1 MTGQSPSPGAS
12 IQGATTP
19 AGSDG
24 PTPRVVVFVAGP
36 RARFEAALYEAR
48 KVYGGRHLTFF
59 CEPEHRAWLAER
71 PGETILTVERPFNPF
86 GQRAAELLKGL
97 EAWPVEACVI
107 VVADIG
113 FESLRFRL
121 FALRVRTSRF
131 IFLPIGIPGQP
142 EALGRSSFA
151 VHTAGTTFLS
161 MLRRYRPRK
170 VARAMVVRL
179 AAWLSPL
186 DQPLAVGLALFAR
199 ALMWWRPHRTHQG
212 KEIAHIIP
220 SIGMGG
226 AQRQLVLL
234 LKNRSPAYHHRV
246 VVIFSGDSF
255 FAPEVQESG
264 VPISYV
270 GSEVVRRRF
279 EPPPGRQSMLAAF
292 WSVLALAGD
301 SFPVCREIVKVSSQL
316 SALDP
321 RPDVVHCWLLFANLV
336 GSIAARLVGVPLVIT
351 SIRNIQSQVAYNYYH
366 EPRWQRTLERA
377 TVPLATAIIANS
389 ASVAL
394 DYRTF
399 AGAPAEKVITVP
411 NGVEVKAL
419 CPITPE
425 ERGQLRR
432 TLGLNHG
439 DFVVGTVARL
449 AKEKDFETFLRAIE
463 IARRR
468 LPSLRVIIVGEGLL
482 RAHLETFA
490 ACLGLAEVV
499 QFLGGRK
506 DVVALIQCYDIFLL
520 TSIIEGMPNVV
531 MESQLLGVPVVAT
544 KAGGTA
550 DLIRDGETGLLA
562 PVGDHEQVASGI
574 VRLFTEMGLRD
585 RISRAA
591 RDQIQNNYTVEQ
603 FVARTENVYRLLT
616 SEDGCGGS
624 PCVG

>member
-1 MTGQSPSPGAS
+1 MTGQSPSPGAG
-12 IQGATTP
+12 IQGATKS

-24 PTPRVVVFVAGP
+24 PTPRVVVFVAGA
-36 RARFEAALYEAR
+36 RARVEAALYEAR
-48 KVYGGRHLTFF
+48 KVYGDRHLTFF
-59 CEPEHRAWLAER
+59 CEPEHRAWLADR
-71 PGETILTVERPFNPF
+71 ADETIFTVEQPLNPF
-86 GQRAAELLKGL
+86 GRRAAELLKGL

-107 VVADIG
+107 VVADSG
-113 FESLRFRL
+113 FESLRFRV

-131 IFLPIGIPGQP
+131 VFLPVGISGQP
-142 EALGRSSFA
+142 EALSRSSFA
-151 VHTAGTTFLS
+151 IHTAGTTL
-161 MLRRYRPRK
+161 LRIPRK
-170 VARAMVVRL
+170 VARAMVVRC

-199 ALMWWRPHRTHQG
+199 ALTWRRRHRTHEG

-264 VPISYV
+264 VPLSYV
-270 GSEVVRRRF
+270 GSEVGRRRF
-279 EPPPGRQSMLAAF
+279 EPPPGRRSLRAAF
-292 WSVLALAGD
+292 WSVLALAGN
-301 SFPVCREIVKVSSQL
+301 SFPVCREIVKVTSQL

-351 SIRNIQSQVAYNYYH
+351 SIRNIQSQVVYNYYH

-411 NGVEVKAL
+411 NGVDGNAL
-419 CPITPE
+419 SPITPG
-425 ERGQLRR
+425 ERGKLRR
-432 TLGLNHG
+432 TLGLNDG
-439 DFVVGTVARL
+439 DLVVGTVARL

-468 LPSLRVIIVGEGLL
+468 LPLRVIIAGEGPL
-482 RAHLETFA
+482 RAHLESFA
-490 ACLGLAEVV
+490 ADRGLADVV

-506 DVVALIQCYDIFLL
+506 DVVALIQCYDVFLL

-544 KAGGTA
+544 KAGGTV

-562 PVGDHEQVASGI
+562 PVGDHEQLASGI
-574 VRLFTEMGLRD
+574 VRLFTETGLRD
-585 RISRAA
+585 RISLRA
-591 RDQIQNNYTVEQ
+591 RDQIRNNYTVEQ
-603 FVARTENVYRLLT
+603 FVARTEDVYRRLT
-616 SEDGCGGS
+616 SKDGCGGS

>member
-1 MTGQSPSPGAS
+1 
-12 IQGATTP
+12 
-19 AGSDG
+19 
-24 PTPRVVVFVAGP
+24 VFVAGA
-36 RARFEAALYEAR
+36 RARVEAALYEAR
-48 KVYGGRHLTFF
+48 KVYGDRHLTFF
-59 CEPEHRAWLAER
+59 CEPEHRAWLADR
-71 PGETILTVERPFNPF
+71 ADETIFTVEQPLNPF
-86 GQRAAELLKGL
+86 GRRAAELLKGL

-107 VVADIG
+107 VVADSG
-113 FESLRFRL
+113 FESLRFRV

-131 IFLPIGIPGQP
+131 VFLPVGISGQP
-142 EALGRSSFA
+142 EALSRSSFA
-151 VHTAGTTFLS
+151 IHTAGTTL
-161 MLRRYRPRK
+161 LRIPRK
-170 VARAMVVRL
+170 VARAMVVRC

-199 ALMWWRPHRTHQG
+199 ALTWRRRHRTHEG

-270 GSEVVRRRF
+270 GSEVGRRRF
-279 EPPPGRQSMLAAF
+279 EPPPGRRSLRAAF
-292 WSVLALAGD
+292 WSVLALAGN
-301 SFPVCREIVKVSSQL
+301 SFPVCREIVKVTSQL

-351 SIRNIQSQVAYNYYH
+351 SIRNIQSQVVYNYYH

-411 NGVEVKAL
+411 NGVDGNAL
-419 CPITPE
+419 SPITPG
-425 ERGQLRR
+425 ERGKLRR
-432 TLGLNHG
+432 TLGLNDG
-439 DFVVGTVARL
+439 DLVVGTVARL

-468 LPSLRVIIVGEGLL
+468 LPLRVIIAGEGPL
-482 RAHLETFA
+482 RAHLESFA
-490 ACLGLAEVV
+490 ADRGLADVV

-506 DVVALIQCYDIFLL
+506 DVVALIQCYDVFLL

-544 KAGGTA
+544 KAGGTV

-562 PVGDHEQVASGI
+562 PVGDHEHLASGI
-574 VRLFTEMGLRD
+574 VRLFTETGLRD
-585 RISRAA
+585 RISLRA
-591 RDQIQNNYTVEQ
+591 RDQIRNNYTVEQ
-603 FVARTENVYRLLT
+603 FVARTEDVYRRLT
-616 SEDGCGGS
+616 SKDGCGGS

>member
-1 MTGQSPSPGAS
+1 
-12 IQGATTP
+12 
-19 AGSDG
+19 
-24 PTPRVVVFVAGP
+24 VFVAGA
-36 RARFEAALYEAR
+36 RARVEAALYEAR
-48 KVYGGRHLTFF
+48 KVYGDRHLTFF
-59 CEPEHRAWLAER
+59 CEPEHRAWLADR
-71 PGETILTVERPFNPF
+71 ADETIFTVEQPLNPF
-86 GQRAAELLKGL
+86 GRRAAELLKGL

-107 VVADIG
+107 VVADSG
-113 FESLRFRL
+113 FESLRFRV

-131 IFLPIGIPGQP
+131 VFLPVGISGQP
-142 EALGRSSFA
+142 EALSRSSFA
-151 VHTAGTTFLS
+151 IHTAGTTL
-161 MLRRYRPRK
+161 LRIPRK
-170 VARAMVVRL
+170 VARAMVVRC

-199 ALMWWRPHRTHQG
+199 ALTWRRRHRTHEG

-270 GSEVVRRRF
+270 GSEVGRRRF
-279 EPPPGRQSMLAAF
+279 EPPPGRRSLRAAF
-292 WSVLALAGD
+292 WSVLALAGN
-301 SFPVCREIVKVSSQL
+301 SFPVCREIVKVTSQL

-351 SIRNIQSQVAYNYYH
+351 SIRNIQSQVVYNYYH

-411 NGVEVKAL
+411 NGVDGNAL
-419 CPITPE
+419 SPITPG
-425 ERGQLRR
+425 ERGKLRR
-432 TLGLNHG
+432 TLGLNDG
-439 DFVVGTVARL
+439 DLVVGTVARL

-468 LPSLRVIIVGEGLL
+468 LPLRVIIAGEGPL
-482 RAHLETFA
+482 RAHLESFA
-490 ACLGLAEVV
+490 ADRGLADVV

-506 DVVALIQCYDIFLL
+506 DVVALIQCYDVFLL

-544 KAGGTA
+544 KAGGTV

-562 PVGDHEQVASGI
+562 PVGDHEQLASGI
-574 VRLFTEMGLRD
+574 VRLFTETGLRD
-585 RISRAA
+585 RISLRA
-591 RDQIQNNYTVEQ
+591 RDQIRNNYTVEQ
-603 FVARTENVYRLLT
+603 FVARTEDVYRRLT
-616 SEDGCGGS
+616 SKDGCGGS

>member
-1 MTGQSPSPGAS
+1 
-12 IQGATTP
+12 
-19 AGSDG
+19 
-24 PTPRVVVFVAGP
+24 VFVAGA
-36 RARFEAALYEAR
+36 RARVEAALYEAR
-48 KVYGGRHLTFF
+48 KVYGDRHLTFF
-59 CEPEHRAWLAER
+59 CEPEHRAWLADR
-71 PGETILTVERPFNPF
+71 ADETIFTVEQPLNPF
-86 GQRAAELLKGL
+86 GRRAAELLKGL

-107 VVADIG
+107 VVADSG
-113 FESLRFRL
+113 FESLRFRV

-131 IFLPIGIPGQP
+131 VFLPVGISGQP
-142 EALGRSSFA
+142 EALSRSSFA
-151 VHTAGTTFLS
+151 IHTAGTTL
-161 MLRRYRPRK
+161 LRIPRK
-170 VARAMVVRL
+170 VARAMVVRC

-199 ALMWWRPHRTHQG
+199 ALTWRRRHRTHEG

-264 VPISYV
+264 VPLSYV
-270 GSEVVRRRF
+270 GSEVGRRRF
-279 EPPPGRQSMLAAF
+279 EPPPGRRSLRAAF
-292 WSVLALAGD
+292 WSVLALAGN
-301 SFPVCREIVKVSSQL
+301 SFPVCREIVKVTSQL

-351 SIRNIQSQVAYNYYH
+351 SIRNIQSQVVYNYYH

-411 NGVEVKAL
+411 NGVDGNAL
-419 CPITPE
+419 SPITPG
-425 ERGQLRR
+425 ERGKLRR
-432 TLGLNHG
+432 TLGLNDG
-439 DFVVGTVARL
+439 DLVVGTVARL

-468 LPSLRVIIVGEGLL
+468 LPLRVIIAGEGPL
-482 RAHLETFA
+482 RAHLESFA
-490 ACLGLAEVV
+490 ADRGLADVV

-506 DVVALIQCYDIFLL
+506 DVVALIQCYDVFLL

-544 KAGGTA
+544 KAGGTV

-562 PVGDHEQVASGI
+562 PVGDHEQLASGI
-574 VRLFTEMGLRD
+574 VRLFTETGLRD
-585 RISRAA
+585 RISLRA
-591 RDQIQNNYTVEQ
+591 RDQIRNNYTVEQ
-603 FVARTENVYRLLT
+603 FVARTEDVYRRLT
-616 SEDGCGGS
+616 SKDGCGGS

>member
-1 MTGQSPSPGAS
+1 MTGQSPSPAAG
-12 IQGATTP
+12 IQGATKP

-24 PTPRVVVFVAGP
+24 PTPRVVVFVAGA
-36 RARFEAALYEAR
+36 RARVEAALYEAR
-48 KVYGGRHLTFF
+48 KVYGDRHLTFF

-71 PGETILTVERPFNPF
+71 ADETIFTVEQPLNPF
-86 GQRAAELLKGL
+86 GRRAAELLKGL
-97 EAWPVEACVI
+97 EAGPVEACVI
-107 VVADIG
+107 VVADSG
-113 FESLRFRL
+113 FESLRFRV
-121 FALRVRTSRF
+121 FALRIRTSRF
-131 IFLPIGIPGQP
+131 VFLPVGISGQP
-142 EALGRSSFA
+142 EPLSRSSFA
-151 VHTAGTTFLS
+151 VHTAGTILF
-161 MLRRYRPRK
+161 RIPRK
-170 VARAMVVRL
+170 VARAMVVRC

-199 ALMWWRPHRTHQG
+199 ALTWRRRHRTHEG

-246 VVIFSGDSF
+246 VVIFAGDSF

-270 GSEVVRRRF
+270 GSEAVRRGF
-279 EPPPGRQSMLAAF
+279 EPPPGRQSMLATF
-292 WSVLALAGD
+292 WSVLALAGN
-301 SFPVCREIVKVSSQL
+301 SFPVCREIVKVTFQL
-316 SALDP
+316 RALDP

-336 GSIAARLVGVPLVIT
+336 GSIAARLIGVPLVIT

-366 EPRWQRTLERA
+366 DPRWQRTLERA

-394 DYRTF
+394 DYRAF

-411 NGVEVKAL
+411 NGVDVNAL
-419 CPITPE
+419 SPITPV
-425 ERGQLRR
+425 ERGKLRR
-432 TLGLNHG
+432 TLGLNDG
-439 DFVVGTVARL
+439 DLVVGTVARL

-468 LPSLRVIIVGEGLL
+468 LPSLRVIIAGEGLL
-482 RAHLETFA
+482 RAHLESFA
-490 ACLGLAEVV
+490 AYLGLADVV

-506 DVVALIQCYDIFLL
+506 DVVALIQCYDVFLL
-520 TSIIEGMPNVV
+520 TSIIEGMPNVI

-550 DLIRDGETGLLA
+550 DLIQDGETGLLA
-562 PVGDHEQVASGI
+562 PVGDHEQLASGI
-574 VRLFTEMGLRD
+574 VRLFTETGLRD
-585 RISRAA
+585 RISHTA
-591 RDQIQNNYTVEQ
+591 RDQIRNNYTVEH
-603 FVARTENVYRLLT
+603 FVARTENVYRRLT
-616 SEDGCGGS
+616 SKDGCGGS

>member
-1 MTGQSPSPGAS
+1 MTGQSPSPGAG
-12 IQGATTP
+12 IQGATKP

-24 PTPRVVVFVAGP
+24 PTPRVVVFVAGA
-36 RARFEAALYEAR
+36 RARVEAALYEAR
-48 KVYGGRHLTFF
+48 KIYGGRDLTFF

-71 PGETILTVERPFNPF
+71 AGETILTVEQPFNPF
-86 GQRAAELLKGL
+86 GRRAAELLKGL
-97 EAWPVEACVI
+97 EAGPVEACVI
-107 VVADIG
+107 VVGDSG
-113 FESLRFRL
+113 FESLRFRV

-131 IFLPIGIPGQP
+131 VFLPVRISGQP
-142 EALGRSSFA
+142 EPLSRSSFA
-151 VHTAGTTFLS
+151 IHTAGTALF
-161 MLRRYRPRK
+161 RIPRK
-170 VARAMVVRL
+170 VARTMVVRC

-199 ALMWWRPHRTHQG
+199 ALTWGRPHRTHEG

-234 LKNRSPAYHHRV
+234 LKNRSPAYQHRV

-279 EPPPGRQSMLAAF
+279 EPPPGRQSMRAAF
-292 WSVLALAGD
+292 WSVLALAGN
-301 SFPVCREIVKVSSQL
+301 SFPVCREIVKVTAQL

-366 EPRWQRTLERA
+366 DPRWQRTLERA

-394 DYRTF
+394 DYRAF

-411 NGVEVKAL
+411 NGVDGNAL
-419 CPITPE
+419 SPITPE
-425 ERGQLRR
+425 ERGKLRR
-432 TLGLNHG
+432 TLELNDG
-439 DFVVGTVARL
+439 DLVVGTVARL

-468 LPSLRVIIVGEGLL
+468 LPSLRVIIAGEGLL
-482 RAHLETFA
+482 RAHLESFA
-490 ACLGLAEVV
+490 ADLGLADVV

-506 DVVALIQCYDIFLL
+506 DVVALIQCYDVFLL

-544 KAGGTA
+544 RAGGTA

-562 PVGDHEQVASGI
+562 PVGDHEQLASGI
-574 VRLFTEMGLRD
+574 VRLFTETGLRD

-591 RDQIQNNYTVEQ
+591 RDQIQSNYTVEQ
-603 FVARTENVYRLLT
+603 FVARTEDVYRRLT
-616 SEDGCGGS
+616 SKDGSGGS

>member
-1 MTGQSPSPGAS
+1 MTGQSPSPGAG
-12 IQGATTP
+12 IQGATKS

-24 PTPRVVVFVAGP
+24 PTPRVVVFVAGA
-36 RARFEAALYEAR
+36 RARVEAALYEAR
-48 KVYGGRHLTFF
+48 KVYGDRHLTFF
-59 CEPEHRAWLAER
+59 CEPEHRAWLADR
-71 PGETILTVERPFNPF
+71 ADETIFTVEQPLNPF
-86 GQRAAELLKGL
+86 GRRAAELLKGL

-107 VVADIG
+107 VVADSG
-113 FESLRFRL
+113 FESLRFRV

-131 IFLPIGIPGQP
+131 VFLPVGISGQP
-142 EALGRSSFA
+142 EALSRSSFA
-151 VHTAGTTFLS
+151 IHTAGTTL
-161 MLRRYRPRK
+161 LRIPRK
-170 VARAMVVRL
+170 VARAMVVRC

-199 ALMWWRPHRTHQG
+199 ALTWRRRHRTHEG

-264 VPISYV
+264 VPLSYV
-270 GSEVVRRRF
+270 GSEVGRRRF
-279 EPPPGRQSMLAAF
+279 EPPPGRRSLRAAF
-292 WSVLALAGD
+292 WSVLALAGN
-301 SFPVCREIVKVSSQL
+301 SFPVCREIVKVTSQL

-351 SIRNIQSQVAYNYYH
+351 SIRNIQSQVVYNYYH

-377 TVPLATAIIANS
+377 TVPLATGIIANS

-411 NGVEVKAL
+411 NGVDGNAL
-419 CPITPE
+419 SPITPG
-425 ERGQLRR
+425 ERGKLRR
-432 TLGLNHG
+432 TLGLNDG
-439 DFVVGTVARL
+439 DLVVGTVARL

-468 LPSLRVIIVGEGLL
+468 LPLRVIIAGEGPL
-482 RAHLETFA
+482 RAHLESFA
-490 ACLGLAEVV
+490 ADRGLADVV

-506 DVVALIQCYDIFLL
+506 DVVALIQCYDVFLL

-544 KAGGTA
+544 KAGGTV

-562 PVGDHEQVASGI
+562 PVGDHEQLASGI
-574 VRLFTEMGLRD
+574 VRLFTETGLRD
-585 RISRAA
+585 RISLRA
-591 RDQIQNNYTVEQ
+591 RDQIRNNYTVEQ
-603 FVARTENVYRLLT
+603 FVARTEDVYRRLT
-616 SEDGCGGS
+616 SKDGCGGS

>member
-1 MTGQSPSPGAS
+1 MTGQSPSPGAG
-12 IQGATTP
+12 IQGATKP

-24 PTPRVVVFVAGP
+24 PTPRVVVFVAGA
-36 RARFEAALYEAR
+36 RARVEAALYEAR
-48 KVYGGRHLTFF
+48 EVYGGRHLTFF
-59 CEPEHRAWLAER
+59 CGPEHCAWLAER
-71 PGETILTVERPFNPF
+71 AGETVFTVEQPFNPF
-86 GQRAAELLKGL
+86 GRRAAELLKGL
-97 EAWPVEACVI
+97 KAGPVEACVI
-107 VVADIG
+107 VVADSG
-113 FESLRFRL
+113 FESLRFRV
-121 FALRVRTSRF
+121 FALRVRASRF
-131 IFLPIGIPGQP
+131 VFLPVGISGQP
-142 EALGRSSFA
+142 EPLSRSSFA
-151 VHTAGTTFLS
+151 IHTAGTTLFR
-161 MLRRYRPRK
+161 MPRK
-170 VARAMVVRL
+170 VARAMVVRC

-199 ALMWWRPHRTHQG
+199 ALTWGRPRRTRQG

-234 LKNRSPAYHHRV
+234 LKNRSPAYQHRL

-279 EPPPGRQSMLAAF
+279 EPLPGRRSMRAAF
-292 WSVLALAGD
+292 WSVLALAGN
-301 SFPVCREIVKVSSQL
+301 SFPVCREIVKVTSQL

-366 EPRWQRTLERA
+366 DPRWQRTLERA

-394 DYRTF
+394 DYRAF

-411 NGVEVKAL
+411 NGVDGNAL
-419 CPITPE
+419 SSITPV
-425 ERGQLRR
+425 ERGKLRR
-432 TLGLNHG
+432 TLGLNDG
-439 DFVVGTVARL
+439 DLVVGTVARL

-468 LPSLRVIIVGEGLL
+468 LPSLRVIIAGEGLL
-482 RAHLETFA
+482 RAHLESFA
-490 ACLGLAEVV
+490 AELGVADVV

-506 DVVALIQCYDIFLL
+506 DVVALIQCYDVFLL

-544 KAGGTA
+544 RAGGTV
-550 DLIRDGETGLLA
+550 DLIQDGETGLLA
-562 PVGDHEQVASGI
+562 PVGDHEQLASGI
-574 VRLFTEMGLRD
+574 VRLFTETGLRD
-585 RISRAA
+585 RISLRA
-591 RDQIQNNYTVEQ
+591 RDQIRNNYTVEQ
-603 FVARTENVYRLLT
+603 FVTRTENVYRRLT
-616 SEDGCGGS
+616 SKDGCGGS

>member
-1 MTGQSPSPGAS
+1 MTGQSPSPWAS
-12 IQGATTP
+12 IKGATKP
-19 AGSDG
+19 ANSDG
-24 PTPRVVVFVAGP
+24 PTPRVVVFVAGA
-36 RARFEAALYEAR
+36 RARVEAAICEAR
-48 KVYGGRHLTFF
+48 KVYGGRHLICI
-59 CEPEHRAWLAER
+59 CEPEHRAWLTES
-71 PGETILTVERPFNPF
+71 PGETVLTVEQPFNPF
-86 GQRAAELLKGL
+86 GRRAAELLKGL
-97 EAWPVEACVI
+97 EAWTVEACVI
-107 VVADIG
+107 VIADIG

-131 IFLPIGIPGQP
+131 VFLPAGISGQP
-142 EALGRSSFA
+142 EPLSRSSFA
-151 VHTAGTTFLS
+151 IHTAGTTL
-161 MLRRYRPRK
+161 LRIPRK
-170 VARAMVVRL
+170 VVRAMVVRC

-186 DQPLAVGLALFAR
+186 DQPLAVGLALLAR
-199 ALMWWRPHRTHQG
+199 ALTWGRPHRTHEG

-234 LKNRSPAYHHRV
+234 LKNRSPAYQHRV

-270 GSEVVRRRF
+270 GSEVVRRRL
-279 EPPPGRQSMLAAF
+279 EPPPGRQSMRAAF
-292 WSVLALAGD
+292 WSVLALAGN
-301 SFPVCREIVKVSSQL
+301 SFPVCREIVKVTSQL

-366 EPRWQRTLERA
+366 DPRWQRTLERA

-394 DYRTF
+394 DYRAF

-411 NGVEVKAL
+411 NGVDVNAL
-419 CPITPE
+419 SPITPV
-425 ERGQLRR
+425 ERGTLRR
-432 TLGLNHG
+432 TLGLNDG
-439 DFVVGTVARL
+439 DLVVGTVARL

-468 LPSLRVIIVGEGLL
+468 LPSLRVIIAGEGLL
-482 RAHLETFA
+482 RAHLKSFA
-490 ACLGLAEVV
+490 ADLGLADVV

-506 DVVALIQCYDIFLL
+506 DVVTLIQCYDVFLL
-520 TSIIEGMPNVV
+520 TSIIEGMPNVI

-544 KAGGTA
+544 KAGGTV
-550 DLIRDGETGLLA
+550 DLIQDGETGLLA
-562 PVGDHEQVASGI
+562 PVGDHEQLASGI
-574 VRLFTEMGLRD
+574 VRLFTETGLRD
-585 RISRAA
+585 RISLRA
-591 RDQIQNNYTVEQ
+591 RDQIRNNYTVEQ
-603 FVARTENVYRLLT
+603 FVARTENVYRRLT
-616 SEDGCGGS
+616 SKDGCGGS

>member
-1 MTGQSPSPGAS
+1 MTGQSPSPGAGT
-12 IQGATTP
+12 QGATKP
-19 AGSDG
+19 ASSDG
-24 PTPRVVVFVAGP
+24 PTPRVVVFVAGA
-36 RARFEAALYEAR
+36 RARVEAALCEAR

-71 PGETILTVERPFNPF
+71 AGETIFTVEQPLNPF
-86 GQRAAELLKGL
+86 GRKAAELLL
-97 EAWPVEACVI
+97 EAGPVEACVI
-107 VVADIG
+107 VVADSG
-113 FESLRFRL
+113 FESLRFRV

-131 IFLPIGIPGQP
+131 VFLPVGISGQP
-142 EALGRSSFA
+142 EPLSRSSFA
-151 VHTAGTTFLS
+151 IHTAGTILFRT
-161 MLRRYRPRK
+161 PRK
-170 VARAMVVRL
+170 VARAMVVRC

-199 ALMWWRPHRTHQG
+199 ALTWWRPHRAHEG

-279 EPPPGRQSMLAAF
+279 EPQPGRRSMLAAF

-301 SFPVCREIVKVSSQL
+301 SFPVCREIVKVTSQL
-316 SALDP
+316 GSLDP

-411 NGVEVKAL
+411 NGVDVKAL

-425 ERGQLRR
+425 ERGKLRR
-432 TLGLNHG
+432 TLGLNDG
-439 DFVVGTVARL
+439 EFVVGTVARL

-468 LPSLRVIIVGEGLL
+468 LPSLRVIIAGEGLL
-482 RAHLETFA
+482 RAQLETFA
-490 ACLGLAEVV
+490 AYLGLADVV

-506 DVVALIQCYDIFLL
+506 DVVALIQCYDVFLL

-544 KAGGTA
+544 RAGGTA

-562 PVGDHEQVASGI
+562 PLGDHEQLASGI
-574 VRLFTEMGLRD
+574 VRLFTETGLRD

-591 RDQIQNNYTVEQ
+591 RDQIRNNYTVEQ
-603 FVARTENVYRLLT
+603 FVARTESVYRLLT
-616 SEDGCGGS
+616 SKDGCGGS
-624 PCVG
+624 PCVE

>member
-1 MTGQSPSPGAS
+1 MTGQSTSPGAG
-12 IQGATTP
+12 IPGATKP

-24 PTPRVVVFVAGP
+24 PMPRVVVFVAGA
-36 RARFEAALYEAR
+36 RARVEAALYEAR

-71 PGETILTVERPFNPF
+71 AGETILTVEQPFNPF
-86 GQRAAELLKGL
+86 GRRAAELLKGL

-107 VVADIG
+107 VIADIG

-131 IFLPIGIPGQP
+131 VFLPVGISGQP
-142 EALGRSSFA
+142 EALSRSSFA
-151 VHTAGTTFLS
+151 IHTVGTTFFRIFP
-161 MLRRYRPRK
+161 MPRK
-170 VARAMVVRL
+170 VSRAMVVRI

-199 ALMWWRPHRTHQG
+199 ALTWGRPHRTHEG

-279 EPPPGRQSMLAAF
+279 EPPPGRQSMLGTF
-292 WSVLALAGD
+292 WSVLALAGN
-301 SFPVCREIVKVSSQL
+301 SFPVCREIVKVTSQL

-351 SIRNIQSQVAYNYYH
+351 SIRNIQSRVAYNYYH
-366 EPRWQRTLERA
+366 DPRWQRTLERA

-394 DYRTF
+394 DYRAF

-411 NGVEVKAL
+411 NGVDVKAL
-419 CPITPE
+419 SPITPE

-432 TLGLNHG
+432 TLGLNDG
-439 DFVVGTVARL
+439 DLVVGTVARL

-463 IARRR
+463 IAHRR
-468 LPSLRVIIVGEGLL
+468 LPSLRVIIAGEGLL
-482 RAHLETFA
+482 RAHLESFA
-490 ACLGLAEVV
+490 ACLGLADVV

-506 DVVALIQCYDIFLL
+506 DVVALIQCYDVFLL

-544 KAGGTA
+544 RAGGTV
-550 DLIRDGETGLLA
+550 DLIQDGETGLLA
-562 PVGDHEQVASGI
+562 PVGDHEQLASGI
-574 VRLFTEMGLRD
+574 VRLFTETGLRD
-585 RISRAA
+585 RISLTA
-591 RDQIQNNYTVEQ
+591 RDQIRNNYTVEQ
-603 FVARTENVYRLLT
+603 FVARTENVYRRLT
-616 SEDGCGGS
+616 RKDGCGGS

>member
-1 MTGQSPSPGAS
+1 MTGQSPSPGAG
-12 IQGATTP
+12 IQGATKP

-24 PTPRVVVFVAGP
+24 PTPRVVVFVAGA
-36 RARFEAALYEAR
+36 RARVEAAVYEAR
-48 KVYGGRHLTFF
+48 KIYGGLDLTFF

-71 PGETILTVERPFNPF
+71 AGETIFTVEQPLNPF
-86 GQRAAELLKGL
+86 GRRAAELLKGL
-97 EAWPVEACVI
+97 EAGPVEACVI
-107 VVADIG
+107 VVADSG
-113 FESLRFRL
+113 FESLRFRV

-131 IFLPIGIPGQP
+131 VFLPVGISGQP
-142 EALGRSSFA
+142 EPLSRSSFA
-151 VHTAGTTFLS
+151 IHTAGTTLFR
-161 MLRRYRPRK
+161 MPRK
-170 VARAMVVRL
+170 VARAMVVRC

-199 ALMWWRPHRTHQG
+199 ALTWGRPHRTHEG

-234 LKNRSPAYHHRV
+234 LKNRSPAYQHRL

-279 EPPPGRQSMLAAF
+279 ETPPGRQSMRAAF
-292 WSVLALAGD
+292 WSVLALAGN
-301 SFPVCREIVKVSSQL
+301 SFPVCREIVKVTSQL

-366 EPRWQRTLERA
+366 DPRWQRTLERA

-394 DYRTF
+394 DYRAF

-411 NGVEVKAL
+411 NGVDGNAL
-419 CPITPE
+419 SPITPV
-425 ERGQLRR
+425 ERGKLRR
-432 TLGLNHG
+432 TLGLNDG
-439 DFVVGTVARL
+439 DLVVGTVARL

-463 IARRR
+463 IAHRR
-468 LPSLRVIIVGEGLL
+468 LTSLRVIITGEGLL
-482 RAHLETFA
+482 RAHLESFA
-490 ACLGLAEVV
+490 ADLGLADVV

-506 DVVALIQCYDIFLL
+506 DVVALIQCYDVFLL

-544 KAGGTA
+544 RAGGTV
-550 DLIRDGETGLLA
+550 DLIQDGETGLLA
-562 PVGDHEQVASGI
+562 PVGDHEQLASGI
-574 VRLFTEMGLRD
+574 VRLFTETGLRD

-591 RDQIQNNYTVEQ
+591 RDQIRSNYTVEQ
-603 FVARTENVYRLLT
+603 FVARTENVYRRLT
-616 SEDGCGGS
+616 SKDGCGGS

>member
-1 MTGQSPSPGAS
+1 MTGQSPSPGAG
-12 IQGATTP
+12 IQGATKP

-24 PTPRVVVFVAGP
+24 PTPRVVVFLAGA
-36 RARFEAALYEAR
+36 RARVEAALCEAR
-48 KVYGGRHLTFF
+48 KIYGGRDLTFF
-59 CEPEHRAWLAER
+59 CEPEHRVWLAER
-71 PGETILTVERPFNPF
+71 AGETIFTVEQPFNPF
-86 GQRAAELLKGL
+86 GRRAAELLKGL
-97 EAWPVEACVI
+97 EAGPVEACVI
-107 VVADIG
+107 VVADSG
-113 FESLRFRL
+113 FESLRFRV

-131 IFLPIGIPGQP
+131 VFLPVGISGQP
-142 EALGRSSFA
+142 EPLSRSSFA
-151 VHTAGTTFLS
+151 IHTAGTALF
-161 MLRRYRPRK
+161 RIPRK
-170 VARAMVVRL
+170 VARTMVVRC

-199 ALMWWRPHRTHQG
+199 ALTWGRPHRTHEG

-234 LKNRSPAYHHRV
+234 LKNRSPAYQHRV

-279 EPPPGRQSMLAAF
+279 EPPPGRQSMRAAF
-292 WSVLALAGD
+292 WSVLALAGN
-301 SFPVCREIVKVSSQL
+301 SFPVCREIVKVTSQL

-366 EPRWQRTLERA
+366 DPRWQRTLERA

-394 DYRTF
+394 DYRAF
-399 AGAPAEKVITVP
+399 AGVPAGKVITVP
-411 NGVEVKAL
+411 NGVDGNAL
-419 CPITPE
+419 SPITPV
-425 ERGQLRR
+425 ERGKLRR
-432 TLGLNHG
+432 TLGLNDG
-439 DFVVGTVARL
+439 DLVVGTVARL

-468 LPSLRVIIVGEGLL
+468 LPSLRVIIAGEGLL
-482 RAHLETFA
+482 RAHLESFA
-490 ACLGLAEVV
+490 AYLGLADVV

-506 DVVALIQCYDIFLL
+506 DVVALIQCYDVFLL

-544 KAGGTA
+544 RAGGTV

-562 PVGDHEQVASGI
+562 PVGDHEQLASGI
-574 VRLFTEMGLRD
+574 VRLFTETGLRD

-591 RDQIQNNYTVEQ
+591 RDQIQSNYTVEQ
-603 FVARTENVYRLLT
+603 FVARTEDVYRRLT
-616 SEDGCGGS
+616 SKDGCGGS